1 MADDCELVL
10 RRLKFGRMHTQR
22 VRRRK
27 LESAISD
34 EDGHDGEDEHSVAN
48 TDALLKVDS
57 MPEPCSVNIVK
68 FCIITLLLLGWAL
81 HHNCFRGSTTA
92 PY

>member
-48 TDALLKVDS
+48 TD
-57 MPEPCSVNIVK
+57 NIVK

-81 HHNCFRGSTTA
+81 HHDYFRGSTTA